1 MQTCHIPC
9 FAHIINLAVQK
20 FIGQIYDN
28 TLGVDVEATLTKV
41 RELAKGIR
49 KSTLRWELFQKAC
62 KELSMNP
69 STIPLDIKVRW
80 NSVLRMLE
88 AAIYLRKPITRFLFN
103 LINDEPNEANTKFY
117 DRCQM
122 SEAEW
127 ELIEVLYVFL
137 LPFKRVTTR
146 FENKKGNPEIDYTF
160 FAYDR
165 MFNHIEDVLFSLR
178 SPHALGSLDCAPV
191 FKVALEGMKSKLAEY
206 YDKTHLPFVDADAMI
221 LNPRCKLSIFE
232 EKTWS
237 DTAPEQ
243 YSESCRRRFELDYM
257 SDVTIATSSS
267 HGLKR
272 SAPDDD
278 DDEELRAIL
287 AQRSSNRRM
296 HSDYERYS
304 SVPNDPTIKSALGW
318 WKANHALFPDLAK
331 MAREEEEDYPVSEV
345 VGNIPA
351 EWEQDWW
358 KRKLRRE
365 VRSEI
370 MDRFIEDDE

>member
-1 MQTCHIPC
+1 
-9 FAHIINLAVQK
+9 
-20 FIGQIYDN
+20 
-28 TLGVDVEATLTKV
+28 
-41 RELAKGIR
+41 
-49 KSTLRWELFQKAC
+49 
-62 KELSMNP
+62 
-69 STIPLDIKVRW
+69 
-80 NSVLRMLE
+80 
-88 AAIYLRKPITRFLFN
+88 
-103 LINDEPNEANTKFY
+103 
-117 DRCQM
+117 
-122 SEAEW
+122 
-127 ELIEVLYVFL
+127 
-137 LPFKRVTTR
+137 
-146 FENKKGNPEIDYTF
+146 
-160 FAYDR
+160 
-165 MFNHIEDVLFSLR
+165 
-178 SPHALGSLDCAPV
+178 
-191 FKVALEGMKSKLAEY
+191 
-206 YDKTHLPFVDADAMI
+206 
-221 LNPRCKLSIFE
+221 
-232 EKTWS
+232 
-237 DTAPEQ
+237 
-243 YSESCRRRFELDYM
+243 M

-278 DDEELRAIL
+278 DDEEFRAIL

-331 MAREEEEDYPVSEV
+331 MARDTLAVPVSGCSVECMFSVSGRIATWQRSRLQDSTISDLMMYKAAFNLRKFVFPELEEEEDYPVSEV